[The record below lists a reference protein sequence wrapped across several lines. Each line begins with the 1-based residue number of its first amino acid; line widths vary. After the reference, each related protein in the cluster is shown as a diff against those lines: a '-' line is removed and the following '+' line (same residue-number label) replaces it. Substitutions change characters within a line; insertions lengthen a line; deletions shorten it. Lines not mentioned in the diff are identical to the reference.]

1 MGFGR
6 ARLLTLVAGA
16 ALVAGACGGGGSKVA
31 VTQVAAAADSTTTP
45 TTAPGDAGAAYMTC
59 LKDHGVDIG
68 DRPRPADGSGGPP
81 SSRPQAADG
90 TGGPPSS
97 RPAGARPSTSLPAGV
112 DQAKVAAARDACQ
125 SLQPTDRGPQNGP
138 PSQAFEAYTSCMKD
152 HGVTIVGGA
161 PAGGTRDDPTFKA
174 ADAICG
180 VLRPAPTTT
189 TTTAAK

>member
-6 ARLLTLVAGA
+6 ARLVMFVAGA
-16 ALVAGACGGGGSKVA
+16 ALVGGACGGGGGKVA
-31 VTQVAAAADSTTTP
+31 VTQDAAAADPTTT
-45 TTAPGDAGAAYMTC
+45 TTVAGDAGAAYATC
-59 LKDHGVDIG
+59 LKDHGVDIP

-81 SSRPQAADG
+81 SSRPQGSDA

-138 PSQAFEAYTSCMKD
+138 PSQAFQAYTSCMKD
-152 HGVTIVGGA
+152 HGVTVVGGA
-161 PAGGTRDDPTFKA
+161 PAGGTRDDPAFTA

-189 TTTAAK
+189 TTVK